1 MGGKEIKNPV
11 RVGEVI
17 QYNIEIANTGTE
29 NVENVKVVGQVPEGT
44 TMVKPEENYEYTGP
58 SYYQEVENKTF
69 EETIESLKVGEII
82 NKIYEVRVNTKTLE
96 GTTLTNQAE
105 VKYGDITKTT
115 EEIKNTTKT
124 GDLRVT
130 VKRVTDR
137 SIDLYTRGVVKYFAI
152 IENISEQKQENISVK
167 TNLPKNLEVEML
179 KLYTEMEKEEAA
191 KFETIGYQEEI
202 NIGDLEAGET
212 KVLSYGMIINKVQ
225 NDNNEINFS
234 VVGKKGQD
242 EYQSNHWKDKV
253 ENVEVDIAMTT
264 NTENQYLKSGDTVEY
279 TIAIE
284 NKSKSTTSGLIIK
297 DSIPKQLTIQ
307 QITKNGE
314 IISDS
319 NGNEINLPVEIAEN
333 ETETIKIE
341 TIVDYSEGREKA
353 EPITNVAYAEIYGEK
368 VATTSEINHIIQAND
383 IDDENNNNTPEE
395 PEEPEEDKKAN
406 NTISGIAWFDENANG
421 QKESGEKLLNNIT
434 VKLFDTEKNEMIAQT
449 TTNENG
455 IYVLD
460 KIGNGKYIVIFDYDT
475 TQYTVTKY
483 KAEGIGEAENSNVV
497 ISELMIKNEKQKVA
511 GTDKIEL
518 QNNNLSNINI
528 GLIKLQNFDLK
539 LDKYVSRILIQ
550 NAKGTTVK
558 NYNNETMAK
567 VELDAKTINGSTVLI
582 EYKINVTNQ
591 GEVEGYAKKIADYC
605 TTDLKFSSELNKD
618 WYQVGNTLYTAS
630 LANEKIKPGETK
642 TVTLTLTKAMT
653 ENNTALMPN
662 TAEIAEDY
670 NELGIK
676 DSNSTP
682 ANRVKGE
689 NDMGSAD
696 VLLSIRTGGMVY
708 VSVGIVVIAILGVT
722 AFVIINVKK
731 KENEKE

>member
-179 KLYTEMEKEEAA
+179 KLYTEMDKEEAA